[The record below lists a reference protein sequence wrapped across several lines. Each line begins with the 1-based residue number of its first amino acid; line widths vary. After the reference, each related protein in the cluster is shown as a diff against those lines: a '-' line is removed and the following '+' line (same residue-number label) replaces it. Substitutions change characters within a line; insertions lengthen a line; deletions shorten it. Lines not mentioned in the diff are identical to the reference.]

1 MSNYT
6 IELRF
11 LENPPMSKL
20 FDFQYDYYMK
30 GLVNDEIYNQ
40 KKKEFENKFL
50 EFYYFDEI
58 GYKTPDR
65 FKQRLKNYLDMG
77 FKVWQER
84 YKTELEVEK
93 QKINFL
99 LNKDLIEERITE
111 GNATGNSSTTTTSTN
126 NSNTTSTSTNNSNT
140 TSTSTSNSNTTST
153 STSNSNTTANNK
165 NTVND
170 TPDTRFTSTENFAT
184 SITNDES
191 STQNTNSNAGET
203 TNTNS
208 DTGETTNT
216 NTGTGETTN
225 TNSGTGET
233 INTSNQN
240 SNVNER
246 FTSKGNIGITSS
258 AELLEKWREVIID
271 IDNEIIEGA
280 EKFFMQIL

>member
-11 LENPPMSKL
+11 LENPPINKL
-20 FDFQYDYYMK
+20 FDFSYDYYMK
-30 GLVNDEIYNQ
+30 GLVNDEVYNQ

-50 EFYYFDEI
+50 DFYYFDEI
-58 GYKTPDR
+58 GYKAPDR

-77 FKVWQER
+77 FKVWNER

-99 LNKDLIEERITE
+99 LNKDLIEERVTE
-111 GNATGNSSTTTTSTN
+111 GNATGNSS
-126 NSNTTSTSTNNSNT
+126 
-140 TSTSTSNSNTTST
+140 TTST

-191 STQNTNSNAGET
+191 TTNSSNTGNGET
-203 TNTNS
+203 S
-208 DTGETTNT
+208 
-216 NTGTGETTN
+216 
-225 TNSGTGET
+225 S
-233 INTSNQN
+233 TSNQN

-246 FTSKGNIGITSS
+246 FTSKGNIGVTSS

-271 IDNEIIEGA
+271 IDKEIIEGA

>member
-1 MSNYT
+1 MSNDT

-11 LENPPMSKL
+11 LENPPFNKL
-20 FDFQYDYYMK
+20 FNFEYDYYMK
-30 GLVNDEIYNQ
+30 GLVSDEVYEK

-84 YKTELEVEK
+84 YKTELEVQK
-93 QKINFL
+93 QNINFL
-99 LNKDLIEERITE
+99 LNKDLTEERITE
-111 GNATGNSSTTTTSTN
+111 GNATGNSSTT
-126 NSNTTSTSTNNSNT
+126 STSTT
-140 TSTSTSNSNTTST
+140 
-153 STSNSNTTANNK
+153 NSNTTANNK

-184 SITNDES
+184 SITNDE
-191 STQNTNSNAGET
+191 TTTNTSNTGSGET
-203 TNTNS
+203 T
-208 DTGETTNT
+208 
-216 NTGTGETTN
+216 
-225 TNSGTGET
+225 
-233 INTSNQN
+233 NTSNQN
-240 SNVNER
+240 SNVNEK

>member
-11 LENPPMSKL
+11 LENPPLTSL
-20 FDFQYDYYMK
+20 FDFSYDYYMK
-30 GLVNDEIYNQ
+30 GLVNDEVYEQ

-58 GYKTPDR
+58 GYKAPDR

-77 FKVWQER
+77 FKKWNER

-99 LNKDLIEERITE
+99 LNKDLIEERTTE
-111 GNATGNSSTTTTSTN
+111 GNATGTATS
-126 NSNTTSTSTNNSNT
+126 
-140 TSTSTSNSNTTST
+140 TSTSTSNTNN
-153 STSNSNTTANNK
+153 NSSNK

-170 TPDTRFTSTENFAT
+170 TPDTRFTTTENFAT
-184 SITNDES
+184 SITTDETIS
-191 STQNTNSNAGET
+191 NSTNTGNGET
-203 TNTNS
+203 T
-208 DTGETTNT
+208 
-216 NTGTGETTN
+216 
-225 TNSGTGET
+225 
-233 INTSNQN
+233 NTSNQN

-246 FTSKGNIGITSS
+246 FISKGNIGVTSS

-271 IDNEIIEGA
+271 IDNEIIDGA
-280 EKFFMQIL
+280 DKFFMQLL

>member
-11 LENPPMSKL
+11 LNNPPMTSL
-20 FDFQYDYYMK
+20 FDFDYNYYMK
-30 GLVNDEIYNQ
+30 GLVSDEVYNQ

-84 YKTELEVEK
+84 YNTELEVQK
-93 QKINFL
+93 QNINFL
-99 LNKDLIEERITE
+99 LNKDLIEERTTE
-111 GNATGNSSTTTTSTN
+111 GNATGTATS
-126 NSNTTSTSTNNSNT
+126 
-140 TSTSTSNSNTTST
+140 TSTSTSNTNN
-153 STSNSNTTANNK
+153 NSSNK

-184 SITNDES
+184 SITTDETS
-191 STQNTNSNAGET
+191 SNSTNTGNGET
-203 TNTNS
+203 T
-208 DTGETTNT
+208 
-216 NTGTGETTN
+216 
-225 TNSGTGET
+225 
-233 INTSNQN
+233 NTSNQN

-246 FTSKGNIGITSS
+246 FTSKGNIGVTSS

-271 IDNEIIEGA
+271 IDNEIIDGA
-280 EKFFMQIL
+280 EKYFMQIL

>member
-11 LENPPMSKL
+11 LNNPPMTSL
-20 FDFQYDYYMK
+20 FDFSYDYYMK
-30 GLVNDEIYNQ
+30 GLVSEEVYNQ
-40 KKKEFENKFL
+40 KKKEFEIKFL

-77 FKVWQER
+77 FKKWQER
-84 YKTELEVEK
+84 YNTELEVQK
-93 QKINFL
+93 QNINFL
-99 LNKDLIEERITE
+99 LNKDLIEERTTE
-111 GNATGNSSTTTTSTN
+111 GNATGTA
-126 NSNTTSTSTNNSNT
+126 TSTSTNTSNIN
-140 TSTSTSNSNTTST
+140 STSNT
-153 STSNSNTTANNK
+153 K

-191 STQNTNSNAGET
+191 ISNSSNTGSGET
-203 TNTNS
+203 T
-208 DTGETTNT
+208 
-216 NTGTGETTN
+216 
-225 TNSGTGET
+225 
-233 INTSNQN
+233 NTSNQN
-240 SNVNER
+240 SSLNER
-246 FTSKGNIGITSS
+246 FTSKGNIGVTSS

>member
-11 LENPPMSKL
+11 LNNPPMTTL
-20 FDFQYDYYMK
+20 FDFDYNYYMK
-30 GLVNDEIYNQ
+30 GLVSEEVYNQ

-77 FKVWQER
+77 FKKWQER
-84 YKTELEVEK
+84 YKTELEVER
-93 QKINFL
+93 QNINFL

-111 GNATGNSSTTTTSTN
+111 GNATGNSSTTS
-126 NSNTTSTSTNNSNT
+126 S
-140 TSTSTSNSNTTST
+140 STSNN
-153 STSNSNTTANNK
+153 NSSANNK

-191 STQNTNSNAGET
+191 TTNSSNTINGET
-203 TNTNS
+203 T
-208 DTGETTNT
+208 
-216 NTGTGETTN
+216 
-225 TNSGTGET
+225 
-233 INTSNQN
+233 NTSNQN

-246 FTSKGNIGITSS
+246 FTSKGNIGVTSS

-271 IDNEIIEGA
+271 IDNEIIENA
-280 EKFFMQIL
+280 DMFFMQIL

>member
-11 LENPPMSKL
+11 LNNPPMTTL
-20 FDFQYDYYMK
+20 FDFSYDYYMK
-30 GLVNDEIYNQ
+30 GLVSDEVYEQ
-40 KKKEFENKFL
+40 KKKDFENKFL

-77 FKVWQER
+77 LKKWQER
-84 YKTELEVEK
+84 YNTELEVQK
-93 QKINFL
+93 QNINFL
-99 LNKDLIEERITE
+99 LNKDLTEERITE
-111 GNATGNSSTTTTSTN
+111 GNATGNSSTTSSSIT
-126 NSNTTSTSTNNSNT
+126 
-140 TSTSTSNSNTTST
+140 
-153 STSNSNTTANNK
+153 NSNTTANNK

-191 STQNTNSNAGET
+191 KTNS
-203 TNTNS
+203 S
-208 DTGETTNT
+208 
-216 NTGTGETTN
+216 NTGTGETT
-225 TNSGTGET
+225 
-233 INTSNQN
+233 NTSNQN

-246 FTSKGNIGITSS
+246 FTSKGNIGVTSS

>member
-11 LENPPMSKL
+11 LENPPMTSL

-30 GLVNDEIYNQ
+30 GLVSDEVYEQ
-40 KKKEFENKFL
+40 RKKDFERKFI
-50 EFYYFDEI
+50 ETYYFDEI

-84 YKTELEVEK
+84 YNTELEVQK
-93 QKINFL
+93 QNINFL
-99 LNKDLIEERITE
+99 LNKDLIEERTTE
-111 GNATGNSSTTTTSTN
+111 GNATGTATS
-126 NSNTTSTSTNNSNT
+126 
-140 TSTSTSNSNTTST
+140 TSTSTSNTNN
-153 STSNSNTTANNK
+153 NSSNK
-165 NTVND
+165 NVVND

-184 SITNDES
+184 SITTDETTSNS
-191 STQNTNSNAGET
+191 SNTGNGET
-203 TNTNS
+203 T
-208 DTGETTNT
+208 
-216 NTGTGETTN
+216 
-225 TNSGTGET
+225 
-233 INTSNQN
+233 NTSNQN

-246 FTSKGNIGITSS
+246 FTSKGNIGVTSS
-258 AELLEKWREVIID
+258 AELLEKWREIIID

>member
-11 LENPPMSKL
+11 LENPPMTKL
-20 FDFQYDYYMK
+20 FNFEYDYYMK
-30 GLVNDEIYNQ
+30 GLVSDEVYEQ
-40 KKKEFENKFL
+40 KKKEFEYKFL

-84 YKTELEVEK
+84 YNTELEVQK
-93 QKINFL
+93 QNINFL
-99 LNKDLIEERITE
+99 LNKDLIEERTTE
-111 GNATGNSSTTTTSTN
+111 GNATGTATS
-126 NSNTTSTSTNNSNT
+126 
-140 TSTSTSNSNTTST
+140 TSTSTSNTNN
-153 STSNSNTTANNK
+153 NSSNK

-170 TPDTRFTSTENFAT
+170 TPDTRFTTTENFAT

-191 STQNTNSNAGET
+191 TTQA
-203 TNTNS
+203 
-208 DTGETTNT
+208 T
-216 NTGTGETTN
+216 NTGTGETT
-225 TNSGTGET
+225 
-233 INTSNQN
+233 NTSNQN

-246 FTSKGNIGITSS
+246 FTSKGNIGVTSS

>member
-11 LENPPMSKL
+11 LENPPMTKL
-20 FDFQYDYYMK
+20 FDFSYDYYMK
-30 GLVNDEIYNQ
+30 DLVSDEVYEQ

-77 FKVWQER
+77 FKKWQER
-84 YKTELEVEK
+84 YNTELEVK
-93 QKINFL
+93 RQNINFL

-111 GNATGNSSTTTTSTN
+111 GNATGNSTVNSTN
-126 NSNTTSTSTNNSNT
+126 
-140 TSTSTSNSNTTST
+140 TSNS
-153 STSNSNTTANNK
+153 SNKADNK

-184 SITNDES
+184 SITNDETTS
-191 STQNTNSNAGET
+191 NS
-203 TNTNS
+203 
-208 DTGETTNT
+208 T
-216 NTGTGETTN
+216 NTGTGETT
-225 TNSGTGET
+225 S
-233 INTSNQN
+233 TSNQN
-240 SNVNER
+240 NNVR
-246 FTSKGNIGITSS
+246 DKFTSNGNIGVTSS

-271 IDNEIIEGA
+271 IDNEIIEDA
-280 EKFFMQIL
+280 DRLFMQIL

>member
-11 LENPPMSKL
+11 LENPPLTSL
-20 FDFQYDYYMK
+20 FDFSYDYYMK
-30 GLVNDEIYNQ
+30 GLVNDEVYEQ

-58 GYKTPDR
+58 GYKAPDR

-77 FKVWQER
+77 FKKWNER
-84 YKTELEVEK
+84 YKTELEVER
-93 QKINFL
+93 QNINFL

-111 GNATGNSSTTTTSTN
+111 GNATGTATTN
-126 NSNTTSTSTNNSNT
+126 
-140 TSTSTSNSNTTST
+140 STSTSNSNN
-153 STSNSNTTANNK
+153 NSSNK

-184 SITNDES
+184 SISTDENKS
-191 STQNTNSNAGET
+191 QSENNV
-203 TNTNS
+203 
-208 DTGETTNT
+208 TGETT
-216 NTGTGETTN
+216 
-225 TNSGTGET
+225 
-233 INTSNQN
+233 NTSNQN

-246 FTSKGNIGITSS
+246 FTSKGNIGVTSS
-258 AELLEKWREVIID
+258 AELLEKWRDVIID

>member
-11 LENPPMSKL
+11 LNNPPMTTL
-20 FDFQYDYYMK
+20 FDFDYNYYMK
-30 GLVNDEIYNQ
+30 GLVSDEVYNQ

-58 GYKTPDR
+58 GFKTPDR

-77 FKVWQER
+77 FKVWNER

-111 GNATGNSSTTTTSTN
+111 GNATGNSS
-126 NSNTTSTSTNNSNT
+126 
-140 TSTSTSNSNTTST
+140 TTST

-191 STQNTNSNAGET
+191 TTNSSNTGNGET
-203 TNTNS
+203 TNT
-208 DTGETTNT
+208 
-216 NTGTGETTN
+216 
-225 TNSGTGET
+225 
-233 INTSNQN
+233 SNQN
-240 SNVNER
+240 TSLNER
-246 FTSKGNIGITSS
+246 FISKGNIGVTSS

>member
-11 LENPPMSKL
+11 LENKPYTSL
-20 FDFQYDYYMK
+20 FDFEYEYYMK
-30 GLVNDEIYNQ
+30 GLVSDEVYNQ

-58 GYKTPDR
+58 GYKAPDR

-84 YKTELEVEK
+84 YNTELEVEK

-111 GNATGNSSTTTTSTN
+111 GNATGNSSTTS
-126 NSNTTSTSTNNSNT
+126 S
-140 TSTSTSNSNTTST
+140 STSNN
-153 STSNSNTTANNK
+153 NSSANNK

-191 STQNTNSNAGET
+191 TTNSSNTINGET
-203 TNTNS
+203 T
-208 DTGETTNT
+208 
-216 NTGTGETTN
+216 
-225 TNSGTGET
+225 
-233 INTSNQN
+233 NTSNQN

-246 FTSKGNIGITSS
+246 FISKGNIGVTSS

-271 IDNEIIEGA
+271 IDKEIIDGA

>member
-11 LENPPMSKL
+11 LDNPPMTTL

-30 GLVNDEIYNQ
+30 GLVSDEVYEQ

-77 FKVWQER
+77 FKKWQER
-84 YKTELEVEK
+84 YNTELEVQK
-93 QKINFL
+93 QNINFL
-99 LNKDLIEERITE
+99 LNKDLIEERVTE
-111 GNATGNSSTTTTSTN
+111 GNATGNSSTTS
-126 NSNTTSTSTNNSNT
+126 S
-140 TSTSTSNSNTTST
+140 STSNN
-153 STSNSNTTANNK
+153 NSSANNK

-170 TPDTRFTSTENFAT
+170 TPDTRFTTTENFAT

-191 STQNTNSNAGET
+191 TTNSSNTINGET
-203 TNTNS
+203 T
-208 DTGETTNT
+208 
-216 NTGTGETTN
+216 
-225 TNSGTGET
+225 
-233 INTSNQN
+233 NTSNQN

-246 FTSKGNIGITSS
+246 FTSKGNIGVTSS

>member
-11 LENPPMSKL
+11 LENPPMTKL

-30 GLVNDEIYNQ
+30 GLVSDEVYEQ

-77 FKVWQER
+77 FKKWQER
-84 YKTELEVEK
+84 YNTELEVQK
-93 QKINFL
+93 QNINFL
-99 LNKDLIEERITE
+99 LNKDLTEERITE
-111 GNATGNSSTTTTSTN
+111 GNATGTATS
-126 NSNTTSTSTNNSNT
+126 
-140 TSTSTSNSNTTST
+140 TSTSTSNSNN
-153 STSNSNTTANNK
+153 NSSNK

-170 TPDTRFTSTENFAT
+170 TPDTRFTTTENFAT
-184 SITNDES
+184 SITTDETIS
-191 STQNTNSNAGET
+191 NSTNTGNGET
-203 TNTNS
+203 T
-208 DTGETTNT
+208 
-216 NTGTGETTN
+216 
-225 TNSGTGET
+225 
-233 INTSNQN
+233 NTSNQN

-246 FTSKGNIGITSS
+246 FTSKGNIGVTSS

-271 IDNEIIEGA
+271 IDNEIIDGA
-280 EKFFMQIL
+280 DKFFMQIL

>member
-11 LENPPMSKL
+11 LDNPPMTSL

-30 GLVNDEIYNQ
+30 GLVSDEVYEQ
-40 KKKEFENKFL
+40 KKKEFEYKFL

-77 FKVWQER
+77 FKKWNER
-84 YKTELEVEK
+84 YKTELEVER
-93 QKINFL
+93 QNINFL

-111 GNATGNSSTTTTSTN
+111 GNATGTATTN
-126 NSNTTSTSTNNSNT
+126 
-140 TSTSTSNSNTTST
+140 STSTSNSNN
-153 STSNSNTTANNK
+153 NSSNK

-170 TPDTRFTSTENFAT
+170 TPDTRFTTTENFAT
-184 SITNDES
+184 SITTDETS
-191 STQNTNSNAGET
+191 SNSTNTGNGET
-203 TNTNS
+203 T
-208 DTGETTNT
+208 
-216 NTGTGETTN
+216 
-225 TNSGTGET
+225 
-233 INTSNQN
+233 NTSNQN

-246 FTSKGNIGITSS
+246 FTSKGNIGVTSS

>member
-11 LENPPMSKL
+11 LENPPMTKL
-20 FDFQYDYYMK
+20 FDFSYDYYMK
-30 GLVNDEIYNQ
+30 GLVSDEVYEQ
-40 KKKEFENKFL
+40 KKKDFENKFL

-77 FKVWQER
+77 FKKWQER
-84 YKTELEVEK
+84 YNTEIEVQK
-93 QKINFL
+93 QNINFL

-111 GNATGNSSTTTTSTN
+111 GNATGNSTVNSTN
-126 NSNTTSTSTNNSNT
+126 
-140 TSTSTSNSNTTST
+140 TSNS
-153 STSNSNTTANNK
+153 SNKADNK

-184 SITNDES
+184 SITNDETTS
-191 STQNTNSNAGET
+191 NS
-203 TNTNS
+203 
-208 DTGETTNT
+208 T
-216 NTGTGETTN
+216 NTGTGETT
-225 TNSGTGET
+225 S
-233 INTSNQN
+233 TSNQN
-240 SNVNER
+240 NNVR
-246 FTSKGNIGITSS
+246 DKFTSKGNIGVTSS

-280 EKFFMQIL
+280 EKYFMQIL

>member
-11 LENPPMSKL
+11 LENPPMTKL
-20 FDFQYDYYMK
+20 FDFEYDYYMK
-30 GLVNDEIYNQ
+30 DLVPEEVYQQ
-40 KKKEFENKFL
+40 KKKDFENKFL

-99 LNKDLIEERITE
+99 LNKDLIEERVTE
-111 GNATGNSSTTTTSTN
+111 GNAIGNSSTTS
-126 NSNTTSTSTNNSNT
+126 S
-140 TSTSTSNSNTTST
+140 STSNN
-153 STSNSNTTANNK
+153 NSSANNK

-184 SITNDES
+184 SITTDETIS
-191 STQNTNSNAGET
+191 NS
-203 TNTNS
+203 
-208 DTGETTNT
+208 T
-216 NTGTGETTN
+216 NTGTGETTS
-225 TNSGTGET
+225 TT
-233 INTSNQN
+233 NQN
-240 SNVNER
+240 NNVR
-246 FTSKGNIGITSS
+246 DKFTSKGNIGVTSS

-280 EKFFMQIL
+280 EKYFMQIL

>member
-11 LENPPMSKL
+11 LNNPPMTTL
-20 FDFQYDYYMK
+20 FDFDYNYYMK
-30 GLVNDEIYNQ
+30 GLVSEEVYQQ
-40 KKKEFENKFL
+40 KKKDFENKFL

-77 FKVWQER
+77 FKVWNER

-99 LNKDLIEERITE
+99 LNKDLIEERVTE
-111 GNATGNSSTTTTSTN
+111 GNATGNSS
-126 NSNTTSTSTNNSNT
+126 
-140 TSTSTSNSNTTST
+140 TTST

-184 SITNDES
+184 SITDDES
-191 STQNTNSNAGET
+191 TTNSSNTGSGET
-203 TNTNS
+203 T
-208 DTGETTNT
+208 
-216 NTGTGETTN
+216 
-225 TNSGTGET
+225 
-233 INTSNQN
+233 NTSNQN

-258 AELLEKWREVIID
+258 AELLEKWRSVLID

>member
-11 LENPPMSKL
+11 LENPPMTKL
-20 FDFQYDYYMK
+20 FDFSYDYYMK
-30 GLVNDEIYNQ
+30 GLVSDEVYKQ

-77 FKVWQER
+77 FKKWNER
-84 YKTELEVEK
+84 YKTELEVER
-93 QKINFL
+93 QDINFL

-111 GNATGNSSTTTTSTN
+111 GSATGNSSTT
-126 NSNTTSTSTNNSNT
+126 STSTT
-140 TSTSTSNSNTTST
+140 
-153 STSNSNTTANNK
+153 NSNTTANNK

-191 STQNTNSNAGET
+191 KTNSSNTGNGET
-203 TNTNS
+203 T
-208 DTGETTNT
+208 
-216 NTGTGETTN
+216 
-225 TNSGTGET
+225 
-233 INTSNQN
+233 NTSNQN

-246 FTSKGNIGITSS
+246 FISKGNIGVTSS

-271 IDNEIIEGA
+271 IDNEIIDGA
-280 EKFFMQIL
+280 EKYFMQIL

>member
-11 LENPPMSKL
+11 LENPPLTSL
-20 FDFQYDYYMK
+20 FDFSYDYYMK
-30 GLVNDEIYNQ
+30 GLVSDEVYEQ

-77 FKVWQER
+77 FKVWNER
-84 YKTELEVEK
+84 YNTELEVEN

-99 LNKDLIEERITE
+99 LNKDLTEERITE
-111 GNATGNSSTTTTSTN
+111 GNATGTATS
-126 NSNTTSTSTNNSNT
+126 
-140 TSTSTSNSNTTST
+140 TSTSTSNTNN
-153 STSNSNTTANNK
+153 NSSNK

-191 STQNTNSNAGET
+191 TTNSSNTINGET
-203 TNTNS
+203 T
-208 DTGETTNT
+208 
-216 NTGTGETTN
+216 
-225 TNSGTGET
+225 
-233 INTSNQN
+233 NTSNQN

-246 FTSKGNIGITSS
+246 FTSKGNIGVTSS

-271 IDNEIIEGA
+271 IDNEIIDGA
-280 EKFFMQIL
+280 EKYFMQIL

>member
-11 LENPPMSKL
+11 LENPPMTKL
-20 FDFQYDYYMK
+20 FDFSYDYYMK
-30 GLVNDEIYNQ
+30 GLVNDEVYEQ

-111 GNATGNSSTTTTSTN
+111 GNATGNSSTTSSSTT
-126 NSNTTSTSTNNSNT
+126 
-140 TSTSTSNSNTTST
+140 
-153 STSNSNTTANNK
+153 NSNTTANNK

-170 TPDTRFTSTENFAT
+170 TPDTRFTTTENFAT

-191 STQNTNSNAGET
+191 TTNSSNTGSGET
-203 TNTNS
+203 TNTN
-208 DTGETTNT
+208 
-216 NTGTGETTN
+216 
-225 TNSGTGET
+225 
-233 INTSNQN
+233 NQN
-240 SNVNER
+240 SKVNEK
-246 FTSKGNIGITSS
+246 FTSKGNIGVTSS

-271 IDNEIIEGA
+271 IDNEVTEGA

>member
-11 LENPPMSKL
+11 LENPPMTKL
-20 FDFQYDYYMK
+20 FDFSYDYYMK
-30 GLVNDEIYNQ
+30 GLVNDEVYEQ

-77 FKVWQER
+77 FKVWNER

-111 GNATGNSSTTTTSTN
+111 GNATGNSS
-126 NSNTTSTSTNNSNT
+126 
-140 TSTSTSNSNTTST
+140 TTST

-191 STQNTNSNAGET
+191 TTNSSNTGNGET
-203 TNTNS
+203 TNT
-208 DTGETTNT
+208 
-216 NTGTGETTN
+216 
-225 TNSGTGET
+225 
-233 INTSNQN
+233 SNQN
-240 SNVNER
+240 TSLNER
-246 FTSKGNIGITSS
+246 FTSKGNIGVTSS